1 MDFHGC
7 FLSSS
12 NCHLYGKAFQKRHSI
27 FPRYWHIGSSVNRHF
42 TFGRFY
48 HSLKCARLR
57 IDRAWM
63 KKYVSFVTGF
73 LAIGIEIFV
82 FLALMELPPFHKGD
96 SDILWGLPFFCI
108 FVLGLAI
115 PGLVMVLTLK
125 KGRGTDG
132 FILLGLILNG
142 LSLAIPFLLILLA
155 VIRAFL

>member
-1 MDFHGC
+1 M
-7 FLSSS
+7 
-12 NCHLYGKAFQKRHSI
+12 
-27 FPRYWHIGSSVNRHF
+27 
-42 TFGRFY
+42 
-48 HSLKCARLR
+48 
-57 IDRAWM
+57 DRAWT
-63 KKYVSFVTGF
+63 KKYISFVTGV

-108 FVLGLAI
+108 LVLGLAI
-115 PGLVMVLTLK
+115 PGLVTALTLK
-125 KGRGTDG
+125 EGMRGTDG